1 LSNQN
6 LYAVIWDVDGT
17 LVDTGELHFN
27 AWVQLAQDLK
37 MPFTRDD
44 FTATFGRRNPE
55 IIGSLFPGHTPEEIA
70 QLGEQKELYYRA
82 EARHGIDLLPG
93 VRELLDG
100 LKAAGYKQ
108 ALGSSAPHKNLEMIT
123 EITGSLPYFQAI
135 VGMEDTKQ
143 GKPDPE
149 VFLVAAQRMG
159 VPPQNCLVMEDAVA
173 GIEAATAGGMKSI
186 AITFVGHHSEDSLRA
201 AGANLVVPSLE
212 GITIETINR
221 LLSQS

>member
-1 LSNQN
+1 MQFYLVGG
-6 LYAVIWDVDGT
+6 AVRD
-17 LVDTGELHFN
+17 ELLGKS
-27 AWVQLAQDLK
+27 VKDK
-37 MPFTRDD
+37 DYVVV
-44 FTATFGRRNPE
+44 
-55 IIGSLFPGHTPEEIA
+55 GSTPEEM
-70 QLGEQKELYYRA
+70 
-82 EARHGIDLLPG
+82 
-93 VRELLDG
+93 
-100 LKAAGYKQ
+100 KAAGYKQ